1 MSEESSRIEEVERSM
16 EATRGRMAATVAELD
31 EAVSARVDA
40 VKENIDLR
48 RLVVEHPW
56 PSLFLAL
63 GAGILLARSG
73 ADERAAHAAADAA
86 RRAPSATRRSAKRA
100 ANAARAAARRR
111 REAEE
116 SIVEEVVVVADVDAG
131 FEDASDEST
140 RPQGIAMRVSKALHG
155 DELLDDMR
163 GEADRIGGRAP

>member
-1 MSEESSRIEEVERSM
+1 MSEEQSRIEEVERSM

-31 EAVSARVDA
+31 EAVSARVA
-40 VKENIDLR
+40 AAKESIDLR
-48 RLVVEHPW
+48 RVVVEHPW

-73 ADERAAHAAADAA
+73 ADERAAHAAAEAA
-86 RRAPSATRRSAKRA
+86 RRAPSATKRSAKRA
-100 ANAARAAARRR
+100 AKAAREAARRR
-111 REAEE
+111 RDADEA
-116 SIVEEVVVVADVDAG
+116 IAGDVVAADTGYEDAG
-131 FEDASDEST
+131 DEST

-163 GEADRIGGRAP
+163 GEADRIGGTPS